1 MDVVDMLRGGGA
13 VRSPSVWILRRSR
26 PRIRRTR
33 RVVASIF
40 LLFFNIIVS
49 PLGAA
54 HAATDASVKRPVV
67 GTVLTAETL
76 DVAHEPEV
84 WTPGKRGAPVLQD
97 SHLRN
102 GAGKPALIA
111 LGANGV
117 IALGEHS
124 QMSVGVTDK
133 GAPAIILDGDG
144 ELSVRIPTTSALYFL
159 TDTTVVTAP
168 ITAATRESG
177 EPVFVQA
184 LITQKDGE
192 TTVRVLNGDVRV
204 GNREQGTFIAVAAG
218 ERVVIASS
226 SVAPVPVEMAAAE
239 KEKTRGRFGW
249 FGTKTGMIVTGVGV
263 VGVAVG
269 IGAAAA
275 GGGGGGGGGSSG
287 GGGRPSSPFK
297 P

>member
-1 MDVVDMLRGGGA
+1 MGVVDSMRGGGVPGCA
-13 VRSPSVWILRRSR
+13 SVSTFQRR
-26 PRIRRTR
+26 RRGAI
-33 RVVASIF
+33 ASIF
-40 LLFFNIIVS
+40 LLFFNIVVG
-49 PLGAA
+49 PLAVTRAG
-54 HAATDASVKRPVV
+54 TDATVKRPVV
-67 GTVLTAETL
+67 GTVLAAETL

-97 SHLRN
+97 SRLRN
-102 GAGKPALIA
+102 GAGKPAVIA

-124 QMSVGVTDK
+124 QMSVGVTEK
-133 GAPAIILDGDG
+133 GAPAIILEGDG
-144 ELSVRIPTTSALYFL
+144 ELSIRIPTTSSLYFL

-168 ITAATRESG
+168 ITAATVETG

-218 ERVVIASS
+218 ERVVISGSRA
-226 SVAPVPVEMAAAE
+226 APVPVEMAAAE

-275 GGGGGGGGGSSG
+275 GGGGGGGGSSN
-287 GGGRPSSPFK
+287 GGRPSSPFK